1 MDPVYASAVVLSNV
15 LTISVVLLSLWF
27 ARAGYLREQK
37 KVLGAVDDL
46 KTWMQHW
53 EKWRTEHEEWA
64 AGKATMLA
72 KAYDTTITHTAQI
85 AEVDRRLVRWE
96 DRELKKMEQ
105 RP

>member
-1 MDPVYASAVVLSNV
+1 MDPFYASAVILSNV
-15 LTISVVLLSLWF
+15 LTIAVVLFALWF

-37 KVLGAVDDL
+37 KVLGRMEEFKALFD
-46 KTWMQHW
+46 HW
-53 EKWRTEHEEWA
+53 ERWRAEHEEWA
-64 AGKATMLA
+64 ESKVTMLA

-85 AEVDRRLVRWE
+85 AELDRRLVRWE